1 MLFGNRMTECMAN
14 RAHAA
19 GPASP
24 LQHPYSGAVSVG
36 GHVPRNWRHRRRNEP
51 GLSHTI
57 VANNSLSWTPVGV
70 TVGQFA
76 RKTFVVSNTFEGVE
90 QPLLDWGLRT
100 FFLSN
105 TRLRLD
111 PQGHR
116 PEPLPDVRT
125 ERELR
130 PGRNQ

>member
-1 MLFGNRMTECMAN
+1 M
-14 RAHAA
+14 
-19 GPASP
+19 
-24 LQHPYSGAVSVG
+24 G
-36 GHVPRNWRHRRRNEP
+36 GHVPRDLASPQADRA
-51 GLSHTI
+51 GLSHTV
-57 VANNSLSWTPVGV
+57 VAQNSLSWTPVGV

-76 RKTFVVSNTFEGVE
+76 RKTFVVNNTFEGVE

-116 PEPLPDVRT
+116 PEPLLDVRT
-125 ERELR
+125 ERDLR